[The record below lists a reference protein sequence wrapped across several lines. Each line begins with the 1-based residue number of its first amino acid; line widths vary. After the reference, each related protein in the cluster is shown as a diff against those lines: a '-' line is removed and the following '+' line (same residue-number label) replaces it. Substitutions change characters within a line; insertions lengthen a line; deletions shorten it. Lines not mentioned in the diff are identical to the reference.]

1 MSQDRDVHGDG
12 MVDWSCSRALMV
24 DLIQD
29 PNQQIFAMPS
39 PQLCPHLQT
48 ARLDEDTR
56 PRTSSVLAS
65 VWNRLVPLVLRHD
78 ALQVLIGKKAW
89 VTGRPKNFRRNC
101 DKNVCP
107 KDGLLCHGFQVSIG
121 FNCRVCH
128 KLKALHGSWCTFFP
142 SWTQDNG
149 QNVFLQRRKLRSIIR
164 KAIQK
169 ADSKYSALII
179 LL

>member
-65 VWNRLVPLVLRHD
+65 V
-78 ALQVLIGKKAW
+78 
-89 VTGRPKNFRRNC
+89 
-101 DKNVCP
+101 
-107 KDGLLCHGFQVSIG
+107 
-121 FNCRVCH
+121 
-128 KLKALHGSWCTFFP
+128 
-142 SWTQDNG
+142 
-149 QNVFLQRRKLRSIIR
+149 
-164 KAIQK
+164 
-169 ADSKYSALII
+169 
-179 LL
+179 